1 MRGRVPQ
8 GVVRNC
14 AEITYAQFLRE
25 SVWEGKAMRKT
36 GRKILAVF
44 LALCVA
50 FGTMVWTNRSE
61 EVHAEVFGDFE
72 YKILRDG
79 KVQIEITKYSG
90 SNTDVTVPAMIDGK
104 NVSSIGEKAFINCSD
119 LINVDLPGEITNIGA
134 SAFQGCSSLANI
146 DFPDKLTNI
155 GISAFRG
162 CSSLV
167 NIDLPDEITN
177 ISDSAFQD
185 CSGLV
190 SANLPDGLK
199 KINYSSF
206 SGCTRL
212 KSVDLPNSLISIG
225 GSAFLDCSN
234 LTSVKL
240 PNGLTSIGGNVFSGC
255 SGLTSINLPSG
266 LTSIGN
272 EAFYNCSNLINIIL
286 PNGLTRIEQSTFS
299 GCSSLMNISMPSSL
313 TSIAGTAFSDCS
325 SLTSVNLPEGL
336 TSIDGNG
343 VFQNCTKLSSIY
355 LPSSLTKIGSYCFK
369 NCTRLTSVSLPSDL
383 TSIGNGAFWDCS
395 GLTGIHLPDR
405 ITNIE
410 NSVFRDC
417 NSLTNISLPSGLES
431 IGNWCF
437 SGCSNLTSI
446 TLPSS
451 LTSIGDRAFAECSNL
466 SNISLP
472 DKLKNLGHSVFLLC
486 SSLIDIDLPNG
497 MTNIKDL
504 TFSEC
509 SSLKRIR
516 LPDNLKSIGE
526 WVFSD
531 CSNLK
536 SINLP
541 SGVTTIG
548 ESAFSDCSSLKSI
561 ELPSGVVSIE
571 EFTFRGCSSLTSI
584 RFPDNLTRI
593 GHSAFRICES
603 LITVNFPRDLTSIDD
618 MAFLGCSNL
627 KMISCYSALKS
638 IGEWNF
644 DYTEVSDIYYF
655 GTEEQWNNIQIAQTG
670 NGRLYYPAI
679 KHFNEPV
686 PDPTKDYE
694 YKTLNDNT
702 IEITKYTGSGT
713 TADIPAQIDGKNVT
727 SIGNEAFR
735 NCTALRSVTIPNS
748 VTNIGGYA
756 FGACSSLTD
765 VSIPEGV
772 TNIGEYAFWSCS
784 SLNGINLPDSVTN
797 IGNGAFSRCTA
808 LTAIHFPDNMTSL
821 GTIDLF
827 FNCSSLTELT
837 LPDCVTKIDNAA
849 FYNCTKLQEIHIP
862 VSVTSVIEDAF
873 DQCTSLTDVYYSGT
887 EAQWNDIKISDNG
900 NDSLK
905 NAVKHFAGQAPDVS
919 KDYEYKTLTADTVEI
934 TKYKGSAQTVT
945 IPASL
950 DGKQVVKIGTQAFR
964 DNTALTEA
972 TIPATVTEVD
982 GYAFYNC
989 PNLTALHADPFSE
1002 SFVSENGILYNKTKT
1017 ELIRYPE
1024 KKSGSTYEIP
1034 SGTAAIGAAAFS
1046 GCKNLTSV
1054 TIPEGMSAI
1063 RESAFVGC
1071 ENITGLILPK
1081 SLTQIGTYAF
1091 LSCKGLKQIS
1101 IPDGV
1106 KQIESG
1112 VFQNCS
1118 SLAQAELPQGAAEIG
1133 IFAFVGCTSLKS
1145 IAIPASV
1152 GKISSGAFGNA
1163 SDPSSL
1169 QDIYYGGSEKQWEQ
1183 IQVTGSD
1190 VASGSSV
1197 TEKLRLTATIHFQE
1211 EQTPPNPIPE
1221 EPVLPTTTNAKEELE
1236 RLKSGDPL
1244 SLEPDFRHYLSSEQI
1259 DVVES
1264 CIYIWLADINYAY
1277 QYSGGSGMREQ
1288 IRKKSGI
1295 DPDGNF
1301 STGTQ
1306 QAVTHI
1312 SIGTKY
1318 GPKTFEITLDL
1329 GTPDSGGNLY
1339 PSYGTM
1345 RYEVFPKGGVPSD
1358 VPVNGQIG
1366 KSSYTD
1372 MGALI
1377 QSVAG
1382 TNEASL
1388 HGTYQWQS
1396 LSDELAAGIVID
1408 KTATEIIGNKKGSFC
1423 DGFWTVYV
1431 QPLVKYSKK
1440 VTIACPVDVYVYRM
1454 DGQEAGSVIGGKPDS
1469 KEENVRLD
1477 VNGDTKTVYLTGNDY
1492 YLNLRGTDTGTMK
1505 YEVEEIANDDV
1516 CRNVQFLELQLK
1528 KDLQYE
1534 GYVFRPLNIDRDL
1547 YALRKI
1553 DGSEKQVVY
1562 ADQDIVHPDY
1572 QSAFKQ
1578 VQGLSL
1584 SQGST
1589 SMDANRTMQ
1598 LKASLYPLDAS
1609 NPDLLWTT
1617 DNDSVVSVDKNGLV
1631 TAVGTGR
1638 ATITVSTKDG
1648 SFLKQFCMIDVTGG
1662 NDGPGNAGNADQNGG
1677 NAGGDTNN
1685 GTDSGSGSGSDSGNS
1700 SGSGGGGSG
1709 SSGNGSNNADS
1720 GSGGA
1725 DSSKPSE
1732 NPQDP
1737 VVMTLHYILQFHANG
1752 GTNLSRRTMT
1762 LLAGDSPGIM
1772 PKIQRRNY
1780 LFQGWYTRQS
1790 GGTRISGD
1798 KPLEEAAT
1806 LYARWTKV
1814 KAPAKAAVQSL
1825 KSAKKGQVKVCFQ
1838 KINGVKGYQV
1848 QYALNKKFTSAKIK
1862 TAGASAKAKTLTG
1875 LKAGKKYYVRVRAY
1889 TVDSMGNKVYG
1900 SYSAPKRVLVKG

>member
-1 MRGRVPQ
+1 MMRVTAVLCGRVVQ
-8 GVVRNC
+8 GAVRNC

-44 LALCVA
+44 LALCVVI
-50 FGTMVWTNRSE
+50 GTIVWPLGMQ
-61 EVHAEVFGDFE
+61 EVRAEVFEGFAYQVLGD
-72 YKILRDG
+72 G
-79 KVQIEITKYSG
+79 TIEITEYKHNG
-90 SNTDVTVPAMIDGK
+90 VLLLGVPQVIDGK
-104 NVSSIGEKAFINCSD
+104 KVTVIGADAFSGYPYTNIELPDSIVRIEDRACLDCAILKIINLPNSTVHIGDAAFGGCTSLEAICFPNS
-119 LINVDLPGEITNIGA
+119 IESIGA
-134 SAFQGCSSLANI
+134 SAF
-146 DFPDKLTNI
+146 
-155 GISAFRG
+155 
-162 CSSLV
+162 
-167 NIDLPDEITN
+167 
-177 ISDSAFQD
+177 
-185 CSGLV
+185 
-190 SANLPDGLK
+190 
-199 KINYSSF
+199 
-206 SGCTRL
+206 SGCT
-212 KSVDLPNSLISIG
+212 
-225 GSAFLDCSN
+225 
-234 LTSVKL
+234 
-240 PNGLTSIGGNVFSGC
+240 GLT
-255 SGLTSINLPSG
+255 
-266 LTSIGN
+266 
-272 EAFYNCSNLINIIL
+272 
-286 PNGLTRIEQSTFS
+286 
-299 GCSSLMNISMPSSL
+299 
-313 TSIAGTAFSDCS
+313 
-325 SLTSVNLPEGL
+325 
-336 TSIDGNG
+336 
-343 VFQNCTKLSSIY
+343 K
-355 LPSSLTKIGSYCFK
+355 
-369 NCTRLTSVSLPSDL
+369 
-383 TSIGNGAFWDCS
+383 
-395 GLTGIHLPDR
+395 
-405 ITNIE
+405 
-410 NSVFRDC
+410 
-417 NSLTNISLPSGLES
+417 ISLPS
-431 IGNWCF
+431 
-437 SGCSNLTSI
+437 
-446 TLPSS
+446 
-451 LTSIGDRAFAECSNL
+451 
-466 SNISLP
+466 
-472 DKLKNLGHSVFLLC
+472 
-486 SSLIDIDLPNG
+486 
-497 MTNIKDL
+497 NIK
-504 TFSEC
+504 S
-509 SSLKRIR
+509 
-516 LPDNLKSIGE
+516 
-526 WVFSD
+526 
-531 CSNLK
+531 
-536 SINLP
+536 
-541 SGVTTIG
+541 IG
-548 ESAFSDCSSLKSI
+548 ESAFSGCTNLHDVYYYGSKEQWEKVEGGTLSDTGTFFGATMHFEAGSLDDPEKDFVYSDLGDGTI
-561 ELPSGVVSIE
+561 EITRYIGFDETVDIPAEISGKQV
-571 EFTFRGCSSLTSI
+571 TSI
-584 RFPDNLTRI
+584 GRYVFYRKPGITRI
-593 GHSAFRICES
+593 HISDSVNSIQNFAFGDCMDLDEISIPES
-603 LITVNFPRDLTSIDD
+603 VTEIGRYVFGNCIRLTKIGIPDSITSIGYC
-618 MAFLGCSNL
+618 AFAGCTNL
-627 KMISCYSALKS
+627 SDVYYS
-638 IGEWNF
+638 
-644 DYTEVSDIYYF
+644 
-655 GTEEQWNNIQIAQTG
+655 GTEEQWNDIIIDASG
-670 NGRLYYPAI
+670 NEALADAE
-679 KHFNEPV
+679 KHFQAYV
-686 PDPTKDYE
+686 PGS
-694 YKTLNDNT
+694 YKNYQYNILSDNT
-702 IEITKYTGSGT
+702 IEITKYTGSST
-713 TADIPAQIDGKNVT
+713 TADIPAQIDGKKVT

-735 NCTALRSVTIPNS
+735 NCTALRSVIIPEG
-748 VTNIGGYA
+748 VTNIGEYA

-765 VSIPEGV
+765 VSIPESV

-808 LTAIHFPDNMTSL
+808 LAAIHFPDNMASL

-887 EAQWNDIKISDNG
+887 EAQWNDIKINDNG

-950 DGKQVVKIGTQAFR
+950 DGKQVTKIGTQAFR

-972 TIPATVTEVD
+972 TIPASVTEVD

-989 PNLTALHADPFSE
+989 PNLTALYAALSSE
-1002 SFVSENGILYNKTKT
+1002 SFVSENGILFNKTKT
-1017 ELIRYPE
+1017 DLIRYPE

-1054 TIPEGMSAI
+1054 TIPEGISVI
-1063 RESAFVGC
+1063 GESAFEKC
-1071 ENITGLILPK
+1071 ENITGLTLPK
-1081 SLTQIGTYAF
+1081 GLTKIGSYAF
-1091 LSCKGLKQIS
+1091 ASCIGLKQIS
-1101 IPDGV
+1101 ISNGIREIP
-1106 KQIESG
+1106 SG
-1112 VFQNCS
+1112 VFLNCDR
-1118 SLAQAELPQGAAEIG
+1118 LAEIEIPQGVEVISLH
-1133 IFAFVGCTSLKS
+1133 AFVRCRDLKS
-1145 IAIPASV
+1145 AKIPLSV
-1152 GKISSGAFGNA
+1152 TKISSAAFRLPGV
-1163 SDPSSL
+1163 PSSL
-1169 QDIYYGGSEKQWEQ
+1169 EDVYYGGNKKQWEQ
-1183 IQVTGSD
+1183 IEVTSSPLSD
-1190 VASGSSV
+1190 SSV
-1197 TEKLRLTATIHFQE
+1197 KEKLHLTAAIHFQE
-1211 EQTPPNPIPE
+1211 EQTPPDPVPE
-1221 EPVLPTTTNAKEELE
+1221 EPVLPTTINAKEELE

-1264 CIYIWLADINYAY
+1264 CIYTWLADINYAY
-1277 QYSGGSGMREQ
+1277 QYSGGSGMREH

-1345 RYEVFPKGGVPSD
+1345 RYEVFPKGSAPSD

-1372 MGALI
+1372 MGVWI
-1377 QSVAG
+1377 QSVAR
-1382 TNEASL
+1382 TNEDSL

-1609 NPDLLWTT
+1609 NPDLSWTT
-1617 DNDSVVSVDKNGLV
+1617 DNESVVSVDKNGLV

-1662 NDGPGNAGNADQNGG
+1662 NGGPGNTGNTDQNGG
-1677 NAGGDTNN
+1677 NAGGDTND
-1685 GTDSGSGSGSDSGNS
+1685 GTDDGSGSGSNPGGNNGGSDSGNS
-1700 SGSGGGGSG
+1700 SGSGSG
-1709 SSGNGSNNADS
+1709 SSSDSNGGNGSNNTDS
-1720 GSGGA
+1720 GSGST

-1780 LFQGWYTRQS
+1780 LFQGWYTRQN

-1825 KSAKKGQVKVCFQ
+1825 KPAKKGQVKVSFQ

-1848 QYALNKKFTSAKIK
+1848 QYALHKKFTSAKTK

-1900 SYSAPKRVLVKG
+1900 SYSAAKRVLVKG